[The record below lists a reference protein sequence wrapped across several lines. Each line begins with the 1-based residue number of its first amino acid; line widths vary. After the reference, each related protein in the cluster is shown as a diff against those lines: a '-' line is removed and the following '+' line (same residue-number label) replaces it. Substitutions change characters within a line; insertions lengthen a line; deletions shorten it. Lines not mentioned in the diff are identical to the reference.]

1 MPPRIV
7 PAALVEEPQHEVK
20 PASKGIAVNYAFNTN
35 VPNYVFNP
43 ALWHPAKGR
52 KPSVD
57 ALLCYL
63 WCIDKVTSV
72 YEAENGT
79 PNGKVLDGLPIGF
92 AVIANEANLGISWSS
107 VQRNMKYLEGV
118 GLIRRVRGT
127 IKDKYSYEVVNC
139 RKSFN
144 GKQADGTTRVGGK
157 TYKHAQP
164 NEEIQFLNETTAATT
179 FNLED
184 EDDDLA

>member
-7 PAALVEEPQHEVK
+7 PAPPVEDPQQEVK
-20 PASKGIAVNYAFNTN
+20 PASKGVAVNYAFNTN

-72 YEAENGT
+72 YEPKME
-79 PNGKVLDGLPIGF
+79 LPT
-92 AVIANEANLGISWSS
+92 ARCWMVCPSALPSSPTKLISAA
-107 VQRNMKYLEGV
+107 RGV
-118 GLIRRVRGT
+118 P
-127 IKDKYSYEVVNC
+127 
-139 RKSFN
+139 FN
-144 GKQADGTTRVGGK
+144 
-157 TYKHAQP
+157 
-164 NEEIQFLNETTAATT
+164 AT
-179 FNLED
+179 
-184 EDDDLA
+184 